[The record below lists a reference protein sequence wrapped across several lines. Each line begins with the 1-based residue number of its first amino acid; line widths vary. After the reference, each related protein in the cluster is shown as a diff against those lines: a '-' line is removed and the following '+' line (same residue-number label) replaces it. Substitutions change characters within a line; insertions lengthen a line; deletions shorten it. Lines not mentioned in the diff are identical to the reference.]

1 MTSPTRFFF
10 KKHCH
15 LKFTSASLPRV
26 TLTPSFLPHLKL
38 ESCLVSTWRGQTTPL
53 CIAGAKNKPNGKREA
68 PFGSCGTARQ
78 RMCTLIPTAAIIK
91 ASTRKLALHKTN
103 KWSASAEEVY
113 WLTVTLS
120 PQAQKISQYWKGFQ
134 YWATEILYLTQYLS
148 VVAESKQGKELRGTT
163 LLMKNIPQPRPE
175 VNTTFE
181 IIQ

>member
-78 RMCTLIPTAAIIK
+78 RMCMLIPTAAIIK
-91 ASTRKLALHKTN
+91 PPPESWLYIKLINDLPALKKYTGLQSHFLPRHRR
-103 KWSASAEEVY
+103 SASIERGFNTE
-113 WLTVTLS
+113 
-120 PQAQKISQYWKGFQ
+120 PQKFFTWPSIC
-134 YWATEILYLTQYLS
+134 L
-148 VVAESKQGKELRGTT
+148 
-163 LLMKNIPQPRPE
+163 
-175 VNTTFE
+175 
-181 IIQ
+181 

>member
-91 ASTRKLALHKTN
+91 PPPESWLYIKLINDLPALKKYTGLQSHFLPRHRR
-103 KWSASAEEVY
+103 SASIERGFNTE
-113 WLTVTLS
+113 
-120 PQAQKISQYWKGFQ
+120 PQKFFTWPSIC
-134 YWATEILYLTQYLS
+134 L
-148 VVAESKQGKELRGTT
+148 
-163 LLMKNIPQPRPE
+163 
-175 VNTTFE
+175 
-181 IIQ
+181 